1 MAKPLVRAAF
11 AALVLATIAAFF
23 VTQQLKGEFPLV
35 IRFATGPADISPN
48 GDGFRD
54 SSRVGFDLSRA
65 ATVSFSIVDSEGNEV
80 RRLVDDRHLPGD
92 SHNRYTWN
100 ARDDEGRVV
109 PDGEYTMR
117 VVRRDEGRV
126 INSIKKVDV
135 DTAPPAVQ
143 LTSAKPGVISPGLPG
158 QSPEVKIRYQGPR
171 NEAPEFRIFRTDDG
185 PPRVVARFRGDRSR
199 SAIWHGTIR
208 GRSAAEGSYAFTVTV
223 RDKAGNRAV
232 APVDVPTA
240 ASARAGTGV
249 AVRKLDLR
257 GPLSVVPAG
266 SLAHL
271 EVGPIERSFD
281 FALARLGT
289 RQVLRKGGRIGGRF
303 RVKIPEKAKTG
314 VYVVRVRAGGRRAQW
329 PIAVAGLPQT
339 RRSARHPRP
348 LVVLPAL
355 SWQGYNEVDD
365 DLDGFPD
372 TLAQRGGRVRLD
384 RPLQGGGLPRGF
396 GGQVSPLLRFL
407 DREHLGYDLTTDLA
421 LEAKQGPSLGN
432 APGVAFA
439 GSARWLPEGLQ
450 GRLRRYARDG
460 GRVASF
466 GVDAFR
472 RPVPLR
478 KGTAGPSARPSAAN
492 AFGER
497 TRKLLRTDPPAPLV
511 VEGEDQLGLFAGGD
525 RFIGEFSL
533 FEPSGGLPRDTQALT
548 AAGRDPGEP
557 DFVAYKLGKG
567 TVVRAGTPQWAAEL
581 SEGRLGVEVP
591 RAMKRIWVLLARGA
605 GTG

>member
-35 IRFATGPADISPN
+35 FRFGAGPADISPN

-54 SSRVGFDLSRA
+54 SSQVGFDLSRA

-80 RRLVDDRHLPGD
+80 RRLVDGRHLAGD

-100 ARDDEGRVV
+100 ARDDEGRLV

-117 VVRRDEGRV
+117 VVRPDEGRV

-135 DTAPPAVQ
+135 DTVPPSVR
-143 LTSAKPGVISPGLPG
+143 LTSATPGVISPGLPG
-158 QSPEVKIRYQGPR
+158 QKPQVRIRYRGPR

-185 PPRVVARFRGDRSR
+185 PPRVVARFRGDRHR
-199 SAIWHGTIR
+199 TAVWHGTIR
-208 GRSAAEGSYAFTVTV
+208 GRPAAEGSYAFTVTV

-232 APVDVPTA
+232 APSDIPTPAGA
-240 ASARAGTGV
+240 AAHAGV

-257 GPLSVVPAG
+257 GPLGVVPAG
-266 SLAHL
+266 SLAKL
-271 EVGPIERSFD
+271 ELGPIERSFD

-303 RVKIPEKAKTG
+303 RVRIPEKAKTG

-339 RRSARHPRP
+339 RRAARAPRT

-355 SWQGYNEVDD
+355 SWQGWNEVDD

-372 TLAQRGGRVRLD
+372 TLARPGGRVLLS
-384 RPLQGGGLPRGF
+384 RPLHGGRLPRGF
-396 GGQVSPLLRFL
+396 GGEVSPLLRFL
-407 DREHLGYDLTTDLA
+407 DRAHLGYDLTTDLA
-421 LEAKQGPSLGN
+421 LEAKQGPALGN

-439 GSARWLPEGLQ
+439 GSERWLPRQLQ
-450 GRLRRYARDG
+450 QRLRKYVEDG
-460 GRVASF
+460 GRLASF
-466 GVDAFR
+466 GADAFR
-472 RPVPLR
+472 RPVPLA
-478 KGTAGPSARPSAAN
+478 KGRAGPSPPPRAVN

-497 TRKLLRTDPPAPLV
+497 TRKLLRTDPPPLV
-511 VEGEDQLGLFAGGD
+511 LEGDDQLGLFAGGD
-525 RFIGEFSL
+525 RFIGEFTR
-533 FEPSGGLPRDTQALT
+533 FEPSGGLPKGTQPLT

-567 TVVRAGTPQWAAEL
+567 TVIRAGTPQWGAAL

-591 RAMKRIWVLLARGA
+591 RAMKRIWVLLARG
-605 GTG
+605 TG